1 MFMTNRIKGSDPSAV
16 DTGASRTIE
25 RLRPAAPAGS
35 ATTAA
40 GAAAALPS
48 DSVSITDT
56 ARRLAALRDAV
67 ASMPEID
74 AGRVTALSQAIE
86 QGQYAADPRKIADR
100 LLQLE
105 RDLAAAGQ
113 RARS

>member
-1 MFMTNRIKGSDPSAV
+1 MSNRIERGDASAV
-16 DTGASRTIE
+16 DTGTSRTVE
-25 RLRPAAPAGS
+25 RLRPTAPVG

-40 GAAAALPS
+40 PVTAHA

-56 ARRLAALRDAV
+56 ARRLAALQEAMV
-67 ASMPEID
+67 GMPEID
-74 AGRVTALSQAIE
+74 AGRVAALSQAIE

-105 RDLAAAGQ
+105 RDLAAAG
-113 RARS
+113 RRE

>member
-1 MFMTNRIKGSDPSAV
+1 MTSRIKGSDPSAI
-16 DTGASRTIE
+16 DAGTSRSVE
-25 RLRPAAPAGS
+25 RLRRSAPIGS

-40 GAAAALPS
+40 NKQTES
-48 DSVSITDT
+48 DSVSITDA
-56 ARRLAALRDAV
+56 ARRLAALQEAV
-67 ASMPEID
+67 ASMPEVD
-74 AGRVTALSQAIE
+74 AGRVAAISQAIE

-113 RARS
+113 RKSS

>member
-1 MFMTNRIKGSDPSAV
+1 MPNRIKGSDSSVV
-16 DTGASRTIE
+16 DTGTSRAIE
-25 RLRPAAPAGS
+25 RLRPAAPVGS

-40 GAAAALPS
+40 AAPPA
-48 DSVSITDT
+48 DSVNITDT
-56 ARRLAALRDAV
+56 ARRLAALRDVV
-67 ASMPEID
+67 AGTPDID
-74 AGRVTALSQAIE
+74 GGRVAALSQAIE

-113 RARS
+113 RVAS

>member
-1 MFMTNRIKGSDPSAV
+1 MFMTDRIKGSDPGAV
-16 DTGASRTIE
+16 DTGVSRTIE

-40 GAAAALPS
+40 AASPA
-48 DSVSITDT
+48 DSVTITDT
-56 ARRLAALRDAV
+56 ARRLAALRDLV
-67 ASMPEID
+67 ANMPEVD
-74 AGRVTALSQAIE
+74 AGRVAALSQAID

-105 RDLAAAGQ
+105 RDLATAGQ

>member
-1 MFMTNRIKGSDPSAV
+1 MTNRIKGSDQSAV
-16 DTGASRTIE
+16 ETGTSRTIE
-25 RLRPAAPAGS
+25 RLRPAAAAGS

-40 GAAAALPS
+40 TAASPA

-56 ARRLAALRDAV
+56 ARRLAALQDAV

-74 AGRVTALSQAIE
+74 AGRVAALSQAIE
-86 QGQYAADPRKIADR
+86 QGQYSADPRKIADR

-113 RARS
+113 RGRA

>member
-1 MFMTNRIKGSDPSAV
+1 MTDRIKGSDSSVV
-16 DTGASRTIE
+16 DTGTSRAIE

-40 GAAAALPS
+40 ATAHD
-48 DSVSITDT
+48 DSVTITDT
-56 ARRLAALRDAV
+56 ARRIAALRDAI
-67 ASMPEID
+67 ASTPEVD
-74 AGRVTALSQAIE
+74 AGRVAALSRAIE

-105 RDLAAAGQ
+105 RDLASAGQ
-113 RARS
+113 RLRS